1 MTERAFPDGFLWG
14 VATSAQQIEG
24 GVREGGRG
32 ESIWDRYAAE
42 PGHISD
48 GTNASI
54 ACDHFH
60 RWRDDVALLRRLG
73 LGAYRFSISWPRVV
87 PTGRGAVNAAGLD
100 FYDGLVDA
108 LLEAGIR
115 PFVTLYHWDLPQA
128 LQDRG
133 GWAARDTASAFAEY
147 AQAVT
152 ARLGDRV
159 EHWATHNEPWCIS
172 TLGHE
177 EGEHAPG
184 HRDAF
189 EALAVAHH
197 LLLSHGWAAEVIRE
211 NVSGAKVGIV
221 LNLVPVHPVSADPA
235 DVDAAR
241 RLDGSFNRWY
251 LDPLFRGRYPD
262 DAIRDRVRR
271 GHLSGLDLPFVHPED
286 LAIISAPLDFLGVNY
301 YSRIVVRADADGEPV
316 AVPMAPKE
324 ELTDMAWEVFP
335 SGLHELLVRLGC
347 EYRPEKIYITENG
360 AAYTDAPAA
369 DGGVHDE
376 RRIEYLR
383 RHLTAAHRA
392 MVEGVPLAGYFVW
405 SLLDNFE
412 WGHGYTKRFGLYGVD
427 FETRRRFPRDSAFW
441 YRDVIAANAVDDGAP
456 QFVARR
462 LP

>member
-1 MTERAFPDGFLWG
+1 
-14 VATSAQQIEG
+14 
-24 GVREGGRG
+24 
-32 ESIWDRYAAE
+32 
-42 PGHISD
+42 
-48 GTNASI
+48 
-54 ACDHFH
+54 
-60 RWRDDVALLRRLG
+60 
-73 LGAYRFSISWPRVV
+73 
-87 PTGRGAVNAAGLD
+87 VNAAGLD